1 MEKRRTDGVEYVLY
15 TTEEH
20 KRLQEMVLEQRELI
34 TKFQD
39 ELDVIQ

>member
-1 MEKRRTDGVEYVLY
+1 MEKRRIDGVEYVLY